1 MGDTPSPRQAGR
13 SPTSTASGS
22 GPWPGESPLLAP
34 YTAAARRAR
43 RFLETTKG
51 QRAMAVAKIYP
62 EPAVGQTG
70 VHRVS

>member
-1 MGDTPSPRQAGR
+1 MLWATGK
-13 SPTSTASGS
+13 SGI
-22 GPWPGESPLLAP
+22 PP

-62 EPAVGQTG
+62 EPVKAKRAGHHISPTPAP
-70 VHRVS
+70 SSNTPPLPF